1 MSPLSVPPS
10 PSPFSSLPLKLCFPS
25 SLSSMSPLSQPASVA
40 RPALPAAAASRVTAL
55 KTNDRQIS
63 ELHHRGHADWV
74 RSHNHV
80 SLSCT
85 NVFLLS
91 PVANIFYEACGHLSF
106 CVPTLPFFV
115 PLNDATGYLPVA
127 RRPTSHFPVPHAHSI
142 LSSFRLARAPSR
154 TRPSISDSAASATE
168 EGDERRRGGR
178 GRPFRRRRARA
189 RARGVPTTTTTVS
202 LLGLAPSLAPSL
214 TVSFLLHIWSRTR
227 GLYL

>member
-1 MSPLSVPPS
+1 
-10 PSPFSSLPLKLCFPS
+10 
-25 SLSSMSPLSQPASVA
+25 MSPLSQPASVA

-55 KTNDRQIS
+55 KTNDGQIS

-91 PVANIFYEACGHLSF
+91 PVASIFYEACGHLSF

-168 EGDERRRGGR
+168 EGDERRREEEEGHSAAAA
-178 GRPFRRRRARA
+178 PA

-202 LLGLAPSLAPSL
+202 LLSLAPSLAPSL

>member
-1 MSPLSVPPS
+1 
-10 PSPFSSLPLKLCFPS
+10 
-25 SLSSMSPLSQPASVA
+25 MSPLSQPASVA

-55 KTNDRQIS
+55 KTNDGQIS

-91 PVANIFYEACGHLSF
+91 PVASIFYEACGHLSF

-168 EGDERRRGGR
+168 EGDERRREEEEGHSAAAA
-178 GRPFRRRRARA
+178 PARA
-189 RARGVPTTTTTVS
+189 RSPNNDDDCQSAQLGALARALPHSVFPAPYLVS
-202 LLGLAPSLAPSL
+202 DSGPLPLTLLACNGMAS
-214 TVSFLLHIWSRTR
+214 HSRDRRNT
-227 GLYL
+227 